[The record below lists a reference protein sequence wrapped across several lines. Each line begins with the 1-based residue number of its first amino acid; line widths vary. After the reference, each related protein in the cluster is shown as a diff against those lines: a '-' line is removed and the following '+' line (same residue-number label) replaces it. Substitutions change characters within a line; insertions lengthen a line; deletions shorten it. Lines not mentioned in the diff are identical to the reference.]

1 MSGSIQPLR
10 IQKGTPASSP
20 TKMSNSPKQMP
31 LSELSLMEKRRNS
44 PSYNQVTKKPLL
56 NGESSPFDSPPFVV
70 NSPRHYWQ
78 NRDSVSP
85 SRFGA
90 ENRNSLEGR
99 DASPSPAKRS
109 SIENLKRASRV
120 KNSNMFAREQKNE
133 YDPTSSPTIERP
145 LATGRPLSTQVHGN
159 AYGGRGLDGFRT
171 RDQEESPKKPF
182 SPLTSPS
189 GFRDAP
195 VFASSP
201 SKGQPS
207 PGKSSLSKKS
217 RYALA
222 QGFDPENEIWSDEE
236 DGSIERQLPPGK
248 SLHRHAKSVT
258 FDAAPPQVNEYEMT
272 TPDPSSIASGS
283 REGSYDSVGNGNEE
297 SFDRGSSIERDDSF
311 DASLEDTDKTP
322 VVLPEDWRFMS
333 PSSANEDLASHVDDP
348 FDGEQSSPAPTARP
362 STAID
367 ARASPT
373 RTDSAN
379 SSGERRPLPPLP
391 GLGLPSFPRPRLDSN
406 GGLSATAERVSSGQ
420 RDLPD
425 LPRPASITK
434 AEIQGMGGCSM
445 SLEDRL
451 RLMVLQDEE
460 NSKSFEEEQRERRL
474 RRGNSKS
481 PEREILVQEAE
492 VNESSENP
500 NDKDDV
506 AGLGEFKMPPRISR
520 ESILRKVKAQRQE
533 PDYEGLDYDSPPLSP
548 RIEEDSLANLDP
560 DDPLPSLETEN
571 TMEAAETSMII
582 KEEEVEGND
591 VDLYSI
597 PDLYSQ
603 QLHAE
608 SYMTAIE
615 KLEEYAE
622 RTNLGTDHPEDDD
635 ASQYSSDSKDEKYQ
649 QEHQSKSIVEED
661 SLPTPRASTP
671 TQAQDDKERAKAH
684 RMSLPQFA
692 SMLGEQDFGF
702 GLETFMTPS
711 HLVDSEPVK
720 AAAPSDERRVEP
732 SHEMA
737 KRPVT
742 PEAQLQP
749 PKFPGYGDDV
759 EDEPGTPDSVIRHPI
774 ADSPP
779 CLSPA
784 VPERVATIKAPGGK
798 LKTRPSITPSDSEAM
813 AETRRKVSRE
823 VPDVPAMPERH
834 HTRPSMIEEASFL
847 ELGETSHEQTVEAQ
861 ISDDATT
868 RNDVH
873 EEKRQSSLVKLDVP
887 VEGNDGL
894 AFGLD
899 QEFDRVMEAQK
910 VAFAFPCPEMQPL
923 CEPAAN
929 AEYTAGQGFRS
940 IRENVANR
948 RCRAQK
954 GYLMRQNTKVVVAS
968 SASNEFAAETTEGL
982 DQDIRG
988 TRSAG
993 SSPRKPSQT
1002 KTWTTEPWNGK
1013 VRRKSI
1019 RQSGGSPQKVVN
1031 SGPVPPLPGQQSNV
1045 ASELHSVAEDE
1056 AMVPE
1061 EIEDGAERGRL
1072 FVKVQRVKDLD
1083 LPLPRGKGKPIDIS
1097 RAQVADIWSGE
1108 RSYFALTLDNG
1119 LHCVTTAWLELGKT
1133 APIGQEFELVVLN
1146 DLEFQLTLQ
1155 TKIEEPKAKPITES
1169 PTKAPVSPKKSAFS
1183 KVFSSPKKRK
1193 EIELKEREEARKA
1206 DRLRQQEAQSNRR
1219 STQPTAWD
1227 LLHNL
1232 VAKDGSFAR
1241 SYVCL
1246 KDHESN
1252 AFGRPHTVDVP
1263 CFNEWA
1269 MEEAP
1274 NSSSVKSKRSTT
1286 SMSLQRKAPYR
1297 VGKLELQLLYVP
1309 KPKDAMEDDMPKSM
1323 NACIRELKEAESSTT
1338 KKWEGHLSQQGGDC
1352 PYWRRRF
1359 FTLDGAKFTAY
1370 HESTRQPRA
1379 TINLS
1384 KASKLIDDKSS
1395 LVQKETSGKS
1405 GGRRKSAFA
1414 EEEEGYMFVE
1424 EGFRIRFANG
1434 ETIDFYADSAAEKD
1448 GWMKALSE
1456 VVGKD
1461 LTKPKRWTDIVMAKQ
1476 RAAASKADKAGQQ
1489 PSTKAPTQS
1498 PTKAPPTRSAPPTP
1512 AKPAPSKTFVPAPVP
1527 KDAKHGPSSASR
1539 RTDTASKS
1547 RSMIF

>member
-1 MSGSIQPLR
+1 MNNP
-10 IQKGTPASSP
+10 
-20 TKMSNSPKQMP
+20 PKQRP
-31 LSELSLMEKRRNS
+31 LSELSPMEKRRNS

-56 NGESSPFDSPPFVV
+56 NDESSPLDSPPFVA

-78 NRDSVSP
+78 SRDSVSP

-90 ENRNSLEGR
+90 ENRNSLQGR

-109 SIENLKRASRV
+109 SLENLKRASRV

-133 YDPTSSPTIERP
+133 YDPTASPTIERP
-145 LATGRPLSTQVHGN
+145 LATGRPLSTQMQGN

-171 RDQEESPKKPF
+171 RDQQESPKKPF
-182 SPLTSPS
+182 SPLKSPS
-189 GFRDAP
+189 GFGDVP
-195 VFASSP
+195 VFSSSP
-201 SKGQPS
+201 SKGQTS

-222 QGFDPENEIWSDEE
+222 RGFDPENGIWSDEE
-236 DGSIERQLPPGK
+236 DESAERQLPPGK

-283 REGSYDSVGNGNEE
+283 REGSYDSIGDEEEE
-297 SFDRGSSIERDDSF
+297 SFDRGSSIDRDDSF

-333 PSSANEDLASHVDDP
+333 PSSANEDLAAHVDDP
-348 FDGEQSSPAPTARP
+348 FEGEQSSPAPTARP

-391 GLGLPSFPRPRLDSN
+391 GLDLPSFPRPRSDSSSS
-406 GGLSATAERVSSGQ
+406 LSATAERVSSGQ
-420 RDLPD
+420 RELPD
-425 LPRPASITK
+425 LPMPASITK
-434 AEIQGMGGCSM
+434 AELQGMGGCSM

-460 NSKSFEEEQRERRL
+460 NSKSYEEEQRERRL

-481 PEREILVQEAE
+481 PEREITVQEAE
-492 VNESSENP
+492 VNESSEN
-500 NDKDDV
+500 DQDDI

-548 RIEEDSLANLDP
+548 MIEEDSLANLDP
-560 DDPLPSLETEN
+560 DDPLPSLENESTL
-571 TMEAAETSMII
+571 EAGETSVII
-582 KEEEVEGND
+582 KEEDVDGND

-622 RTNLGTDHPEDDD
+622 RTNQAADHPDDD
-635 ASQYSSDSKDEKYQ
+635 DTSQYSSDSKDEKYQ
-649 QEHQSKSIVEED
+649 QKDQNQSIIEED

-671 TQAQDDKERAKAH
+671 TQAQDNKGHAKAH

-692 SMLGEQDFGF
+692 SMLGEQNF
-702 GLETFMTPS
+702 GLGFEPFMTPS

-720 AAAPSDERRVEP
+720 AAASSDERRVEL
-732 SHEMA
+732 SHEIA

-742 PEAQLQP
+742 PEAQLHP
-749 PKFPGYGDDV
+749 PKFPGYGEDV

-779 CLSPA
+779 CLSPS
-784 VPERVATIKAPGGK
+784 VPERIATIKAPGGK
-798 LKTRPSITPSDSEAM
+798 LKTRPSLTPSDSEAM

-823 VPDVPAMPERH
+823 MPDVPVVPERH
-834 HTRPSMIEEASFL
+834 YNRPSMIEEASFL
-847 ELGETSHEQTVEAQ
+847 EPEEPSQAQSVEAQ
-861 ISDDATT
+861 TSDDAVVN
-868 RNDVH
+868 NDARD
-873 EEKRQSSLVKLDVP
+873 EKRLSSLVKLDVP

-894 AFGLD
+894 GFGLD
-899 QEFDRVMEAQK
+899 QEFDRVLEAQK
-910 VAFAFPCPEMQPL
+910 VAFAFPCPETHPP
-923 CEPAAN
+923 CELSAPT
-929 AEYTAGQGFRS
+929 EYTAGQGFPS
-940 IRENVANR
+940 ILGNVANR

-968 SASNEFAAETTEGL
+968 SESSELASETTEGL
-982 DQDIRG
+982 DQGVRG

-1019 RQSGGSPQKVVN
+1019 RQSGGSPQKVMN

-1045 ASELHSVAEDE
+1045 ASELQSVAEDE
-1056 AMVPE
+1056 TMVPE
-1061 EIEDGAERGRL
+1061 EIEDGVERGRL
-1072 FVKVQRVKDLD
+1072 FVKVQRVKDLE
-1083 LPLPRGKGKPIDIS
+1083 LPLPR
-1097 RAQVADIWSGE
+1097 GE

-1155 TKIEEPKAKPITES
+1155 TKIEEPKAKPIMES

-1183 KVFSSPKKRK
+1183 KVFSSPRKRK
-1193 EIELKEREEARKA
+1193 EIELKEQEEARKA
-1206 DRLRQQEAQSNRR
+1206 ERLRQQEAQTNRR

-1252 AFGRPHTVDVP
+1252 AFGRPYTVDVP

-1269 MEEAP
+1269 MEEAQ
-1274 NSSSVKSKRSTT
+1274 NFSSVKSKRSTT
-1286 SMSLQRKAPYR
+1286 SMGLQRKAPYR
-1297 VGKLELQLLYVP
+1297 IGKLELQLFYVP
-1309 KPKDAMEDDMPKSM
+1309 KPKDAKDDDMPKSM
-1323 NACIRELKEAESSTT
+1323 NACIRELKEAELSTT
-1338 KKWEGHLSQQGGDC
+1338 KKWEGNLSQQGGDC

-1359 FTLDGAKFTAY
+1359 FTLDGSKFTAY

-1461 LTKPKRWTDIVMAKQ
+1461 LTKPKRWTDIILAKQ
-1476 RAAASKADKAGQQ
+1476 RAAASKAAKADQQ
-1489 PSTKAPTQS
+1489 LPTKAPPQS
-1498 PTKAPPTRSAPPTP
+1498 PAKAPPTRSAPPTP
-1512 AKPAPSKTFVPAPVP
+1512 AKPAPSKNFAPAPVF
-1527 KDAKHGPSSASR
+1527 KDARHGPPLASR
-1539 RTDTASKS
+1539 RTDAAAKT